1 MKMLPRKFQA
11 LVFAAAPAL
20 LLAGQT
26 FAQGFPGKPLKIIV
40 PYAAGGA
47 VDVVARLM
55 SPRLSES
62 LAQPVVVENR
72 PGAGGNIGADLVAK
86 AAPDGYTMLLTPIGH
101 ATSPAL
107 FRKLPFDPLDFA
119 AVTQLIATEFVLV
132 SATKLAAGSVKE
144 LVALAK
150 ARPGALNYGST
161 GVGAAPHLAFE
172 LLKISAGA
180 DLAHIPYKGDA
191 PLNAALMAAEVE
203 AAIVPISTALPF
215 ISSGKLRAL
224 GVTGA
229 RRSNALPGVPSVA
242 EAGVP
247 GYEFTSW
254 QGFFVPSKTPR
265 DVVARLHRDSVRAVN
280 LPDVRDK
287 LIGMG
292 SEIVASSPEEFDARY
307 RSDLARFA
315 RVVKEAKIPLQD

>member
-1 MKMLPRKFQA
+1 MRPRHFLASGAAMVLALGASGALAQA
-11 LVFAAAPAL
+11 
-20 LLAGQT
+20 
-26 FAQGFPGKPLKIIV
+26 FPSKPLRMVV

-55 SPRLSES
+55 APKLGEF
-62 LAQPVVVENR
+62 LAQPVVVDNR

-86 AAPDGYTMLLTPIGH
+86 SAPDGYTILLTPIGH

-107 FRKLPFDPLDFA
+107 YRKLPFDPMEFA

-132 SATKLAAGSVKE
+132 SANKLPAGNVRE
-144 LVALAK
+144 FVALAK
-150 ARPGALNYGST
+150 GKPGGLNYGST

-172 LLKISAGA
+172 LLKISAGI

-191 PLNAALMAAEVE
+191 PLNAALMASEVE

-229 RRSNALPGVPSVA
+229 RRSQALPAVPSVA
-242 EAGVP
+242 EGGVA

-254 QGFFVPSKTPR
+254 QGFFVPVKTPR

-280 LPDVRDK
+280 LPEVRDK
-287 LIGMG
+287 LVGMG
-292 SEIVASSPEEFDARY
+292 STIVASSPEEFDARY
-307 RSDLARFA
+307 KADIANFM
-315 RVVKEAKIPLQD
+315 RVVKAANIPLQD